1 LGASAQVTQIVREP
15 AKTGDACGRH
25 RLGAPIAALHWA
37 NFLEEAMTP
46 RPRFVFVCVLALV
59 ACFWASPASASNIVL
74 NPGFETGSFA
84 PWVASTTSGFAWGVS
99 TGAPHTGND
108 FAQTGCVGS
117 QCISPDP
124 DPAGAW
130 LYQDLTTTNGQSYN
144 LSFWYFPGSGSP
156 NQLQV
161 RWGGGVVLDLVN
173 SGTGTTYNLY
183 TVSGLVALGSSMRL
197 EFLGRQDP
205 AFNGLDDVCVDTP
218 GGSCASAAAV
228 PEPTSLVLMGTALLG
243 LRRAVR
249 RTR

>member
-1 LGASAQVTQIVREP
+1 VIATL
-15 AKTGDACGRH
+15 H
-25 RLGAPIAALHWA
+25 RA

-46 RPRFVFVCVLALV
+46 RPRFVLLSALALV
-59 ACFWASPASASNIVL
+59 ACLSASPASASNIVL

-84 PWVASTTSGFAWGVS
+84 PWVASTTSGFNWTVS
-99 TGAPHTGND
+99 TGATHTGNNYAD
-108 FAQTGCVGS
+108 TGCVGA

-144 LSFWYFPGSGSP
+144 LSFWYFPGSGTP
-156 NQLQV
+156 NELQV
-161 RWGGGVVLDLVN
+161 RWGGGGVLDLVN
-173 SGTGTTYNLY
+173 NGTGSTYNLY
-183 TVSGLVALGSSMRL
+183 TVSGLVATGSTMRL

-205 AFNGLDDVCVDTP
+205 SFNGLDDVCVDTP
-218 GGSCASAAAV
+218 GGVCAAASTV

>member
-1 LGASAQVTQIVREP
+1 VIAIL
-15 AKTGDACGRH
+15 H
-25 RLGAPIAALHWA
+25 RA

-46 RPRFVFVCVLALV
+46 RPRFVLFSVLALV
-59 ACFWASPASASNIVL
+59 ACLSASPASASNIVL

-84 PWVASTTSGFAWGVS
+84 PWVANPASSFAWGVNPS
-99 TGAPHTGND
+99 APHAGG
-108 FAQTGCVGS
+108 FYAETGCVGA

-144 LSFWYFPGSGSP
+144 LSFWYFPGGGTP
-156 NQLQV
+156 NELQV
-161 RWGGGVVLDLVN
+161 RWGGGGVLDLVN
-173 SGTGTTYNLY
+173 NGTGSTYNLY
-183 TVSGLVALGSSMRL
+183 TVSGLVANGSSMRL

-205 AFNGLDDVCVDTP
+205 SFNGLDDECVDTP
-218 GGSCASAAAV
+218 GGVCASASTV